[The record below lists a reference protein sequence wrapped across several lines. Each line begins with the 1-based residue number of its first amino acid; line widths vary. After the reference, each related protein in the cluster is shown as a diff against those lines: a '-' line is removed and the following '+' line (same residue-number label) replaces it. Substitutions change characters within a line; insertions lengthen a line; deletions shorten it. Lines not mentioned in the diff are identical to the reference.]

1 MMRILNRTVLATG
14 LAVGT
19 MVSVGCGGKEQGP
32 ADPSKVP
39 SVDPAAI
46 EKEINRD
53 EGKKYLPK
61 GFKGPA
67 GVMPPNQAGNANPPS
82 N

>member
-1 MMRILNRTVLATG
+1 MMTPRQMLVTSGLILSV
-14 LAVGT
+14 AVFA
-19 MVSVGCGGKEQGP
+19 GCGGSAEIGP

-39 SVDPAAI
+39 VVDPATLQ
-46 EKEINRD
+46 KEITRE

-67 GVMPPNQAGNANPPS
+67 GVMPPNQPGK
-82 N
+82 

>member
-1 MMRILNRTVLATG
+1 MRIQKQRIGASSFVLG
-14 LAVGT
+14 LAVFA
-19 MVSVGCGGKEQGP
+19 GCGGSTEIGP

-39 SVDPAAI
+39 VVDPATLQR
-46 EKEINRD
+46 EINRE

-67 GVMPPNQAGNANPPS
+67 GMTPS
-82 N
+82 SEPGK